1 MPVTVTENG
10 TDNGTRWI
18 ELSGTDS
25 GTGIEFN
32 GDVFGIDGRR
42 VLDCDGSPLTD
53 GDYEAT
59 AVKNSARTSP
69 NERKRQERKR
79 KRDAGLVKRELWL
92 KPDDAQ
98 KVKQYAQGI
107 KEAGV

>member
-53 GDYEAT
+53 GDYEAI

-69 NERKRQERKR
+69 NERKRQERQR
-79 KRDAGLVKRELWL
+79 KRDAGLIKIELWVL
-92 KPDDAQ
+92 PAQ
-98 KVKQYAQGI
+98 AVIIREFAKKI
-107 KEAGV
+107 EAGV